1 MKRGKKANLIEYAL
15 NFFADFGI
23 YSFAVLGVLVSKYL
37 PQFRVSGTFHLEHIE
52 LGTLLMSCI
61 IAFMIS
67 FGMDFDADTDGA
79 RKRWKRRAAFAL
91 ANGAMWHTIIGG

>member
-1 MKRGKKANLIEYAL
+1 
-15 NFFADFGI
+15 
-23 YSFAVLGVLVSKYL
+23 
-37 PQFRVSGTFHLEHIE
+37 
-52 LGTLLMSCI
+52 
-61 IAFMIS
+61 MIS